1 MIKEEAVIYT
11 RVSSA
16 KQVTHGSGLQT
27 QEFSC
32 RRYAE
37 ENKIKV
43 LKVFQMKEFRVE
55 QLLDQALMS

>member
-43 LKVFQMKEFRVE
+43 LKVF
-55 QLLDQALMS
+55 